1 MKLQPHPEL
10 RIQKLTI
17 GREKAPL
24 LVVDNFVAGAEQLVD
39 AAGRKS
45 FARTSRYYPG
55 IRARAP
61 LQYRRF
67 VLGQLQALLIDYFG
81 LRASRLA
88 FSMCHFSLVT
98 IPAAQLQPI
107 QRIPH
112 IDSTDPR
119 GLASI
124 HYLFR
129 APLGGTAFYRH
140 RATGYETVD
149 AERRSGYFTALQ
161 RELDGSDFPAS
172 GYINGDT
179 PLFERL
185 AAPEGQFNR
194 MLVYR
199 RNSLHSGS
207 IDEQFA
213 PDSDP
218 RSGRL
223 SINSFIDCV

>member
-1 MKLQPHPEL
+1 MKLQPHPEI

-24 LVVDNFVAGAEQLVD
+24 LVVDNLVADAQQLVSA
-39 AAGRKS
+39 AAGKS
-45 FARTSRYYPG
+45 YVRSSRYYPG

-67 VLGQLQALLIDYFG
+67 VLEQLQELLVDHFE
-81 LRASRLA
+81 LRTSRLG
-88 FSMCHFSLVT
+88 FSLCHYSLVT
-98 IPAAQLQPI
+98 TPAEQLQPI

-140 RATGYETVD
+140 CATGYETVD
-149 AERRSGYFTALQ
+149 ARRRPGYFEALQ
-161 RELDGSDFPAS
+161 RELDGPDFPAA

-179 PLFERL
+179 SLFERI

-199 RNSLHSGS
+199 RNSLHSGA
-207 IDEQFA
+207 IDGQFV
-213 PDSDP
+213 PDADP

-223 SINSFIDCV
+223 SINSFIDCA